1 MEGTKNMLLQR
12 KELVR
17 IATEGGE
24 IEGSLEM
31 PEHAI
36 GLVIFAHGSGSSRF
50 SHRNNYVAGALHASG
65 IGSLLLD
72 LLTNKEDDDVRN
84 RFDIH
89 LLTLRL
95 AAAHQWAQSDKQVS
109 SLPIALFG
117 ASTGAAAALELAS
130 LCGESIAAVVSRG
143 GRPDLASNQVLEN
156 VKSPTLLIVG
166 GDDAVVLD
174 MNREAFTKLHCKK
187 RLEIVKGATHLF
199 EESGKLQTVAAL
211 AVQWF
216 HWNFSERSKTN
227 QGNSDAQGDPL
238 GLSMD
243 SILRKINF

>member
-1 MEGTKNMLLQR
+1 MLLER
-12 KELVR
+12 KEIVR

-24 IEGSLEM
+24 IEGSLEL

-50 SHRNNYVAGALHASG
+50 SHRNNYVASALHASG

-72 LLTNKEDDDVRN
+72 LLTSKEDDDVHK

-89 LLTLRL
+89 LLTHRL
-95 AAAHQWAQSDKQVS
+95 AAANRWIRSDGEVS
-109 SLPIALFG
+109 LLPLGLFG

-130 LCGESIAAVVSRG
+130 LCGDSIAAVVSRG
-143 GRPDLASNQVLEN
+143 GRPDLASNRALEN
-156 VKSPTLLIVG
+156 VKSPTLFIVG
-166 GDDAVVLD
+166 GDDAVVLE
-174 MNREAFTKLHCKK
+174 MNREAMAKLRCKK
-187 RLEIVKGATHLF
+187 RLEIVQGATHLF

-216 HWNFSERSKTN
+216 HWNFCEHSKTN
-227 QGNSDAQGDPL
+227 QSNSEQVGDPL
-238 GLSMD
+238 GLSMEA
-243 SILRKINF
+243 ILRKINF